1 MSAVVA
7 AYSNR
12 EIAEK
17 LSLSED
23 TVKHHL
29 SNIFD
34 KLGLSN
40 RLEVALF
47 AINHQLV
54 EGGVATA

>member
-1 MSAVVA
+1 
-7 AYSNR
+7 
-12 EIAEK
+12 
-17 LSLSED
+17 
-23 TVKHHL
+23 VKHHL

-47 AINHQLV
+47 AIYHRLV
-54 EGGVATA
+54 ETGCLAP